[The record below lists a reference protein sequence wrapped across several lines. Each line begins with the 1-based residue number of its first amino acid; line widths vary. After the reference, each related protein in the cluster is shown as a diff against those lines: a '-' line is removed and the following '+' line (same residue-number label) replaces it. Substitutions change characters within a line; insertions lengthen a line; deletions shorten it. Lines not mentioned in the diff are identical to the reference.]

1 MSPKHV
7 RFTIE
12 EERCEDCSQTR
23 CELRPPQRA
32 LDTSLREQ
40 RLAAAQVQQM
50 EESQPQQKEQQL
62 QACEEERAGLK
73 GTLKAKVEE
82 EAKRR
87 RSSGGSLP
95 SDDQQQ
101 QQQPEQQQQGQLEGC
116 LPAVLPP
123 QPRSLLR
130 PSCRQA
136 VLRLQRMA
144 PRALA
149 ANTCVHARHQRWC
162 SSAGGV
168 ASWRASGGP
177 AGAGEAP
184 ALI

>member
-1 MSPKHV
+1 LAWRNK
-7 RFTIE
+7 R
-12 EERCEDCSQTR
+12 
-23 CELRPPQRA
+23 QRDDEGA
-32 LDTSLREQ
+32 E
-40 RLAAAQVQQM
+40 RLAAAVTTA
-50 EESQPQQKEQQL
+50 EKEL
-62 QACEEERAGLK
+62 ARCQAELRQRNAALHACQSELAQ
-73 GTLKAKVEE
+73 LKAKVEE

-149 ANTCVHARHQRWC
+149 AKRLRP
-162 SSAGGV
+162 
-168 ASWRASGGP
+168 R
-177 AGAGEAP
+177 
-184 ALI
+184 